1 MGASFA
7 ILEGFKMLVMDSS
20 QGEEKWSLPQ
30 RQLGHEAALAYACK
44 NKVKTMDLGNHRSA
58 YKCLAKFDGK
68 YKESLQRMGYGPG
81 SSMHNVALHSVGTMG
96 APESVRTISGSR
108 NLM

>member
-1 MGASFA
+1 
-7 ILEGFKMLVMDSS
+7 MLVMDSS
-20 QGEEKWSLPQ
+20 QAEEKWSLPQ

-58 YKCLAKFDGK
+58 YKCLSKFDGK

-81 SSMHNVALHSVGTMG
+81 GSMHNVALHSVGVVEV
-96 APESVRTISGSR
+96 PESVRTISGLR
-108 NLM
+108 NSM